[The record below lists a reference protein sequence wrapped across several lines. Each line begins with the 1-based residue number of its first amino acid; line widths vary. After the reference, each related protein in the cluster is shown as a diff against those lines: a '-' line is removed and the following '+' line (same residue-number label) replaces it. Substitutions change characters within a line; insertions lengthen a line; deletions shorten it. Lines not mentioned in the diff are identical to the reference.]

1 MYFHLE
7 HQSSSN
13 VFHHLSVIPLFAEYK
28 YRHKNNINGLININ
42 IY

>member
-13 VFHHLSVIPLFAEYK
+13 VFHHFISNSSFVEYK

-42 IY
+42 FY